1 MTLYSPGKL
10 RGSWHFDSNK
20 YDYDYDIAP
29 YPEIRSDLKTLL
41 TILIES
47 KLLIPKSL
55 EGKNEKLDYN
65 NIEALISLI
74 EKDNYLQTCFEFDI
88 NGDTVIYT
96 EKGEEIHSGIFC
108 LQNFRTFQQSFVLS
122 TKSDIWM
129 PMSFDEDSYSYVWNL
144 ERYNLNNHRLS
155 SVLEKVNKSLG
166 WENENL
172 LQKEF
177 NERGSLQIGY
187 NIFLSKEVLIRV
199 CQENPNTNFDI
210 KNYLIEI
217 ETY

>member
-1 MTLYSPGKL
+1 MKLYVPRKL

-20 YDYDYDIAP
+20 YDYDYDISP
-29 YPEIRSDLKTLL
+29 YPEIRSDLKIIL

-47 KLLIPKSL
+47 QLLIPKL
-55 EGKNEKLDYN
+55 LDGKNQKLEYK
-65 NIEALISLI
+65 NIDDLISLI

-88 NGDTVIYT
+88 SGDTVIYT
-96 EKGEEIHSGIFC
+96 EKGEEIHSSIFC
-108 LQNFRTFQQSFVLS
+108 LQSFRTFQQSFVLS

-129 PMSFDEDSYSYVWNL
+129 PMSFDENSHSYIWNL

-155 SVLEKVNKSLG
+155 SVLEKINKSLG

-187 NIFLSKEVLIRV
+187 DIFLSQEVLIREYK
-199 CQENPNTNFDI
+199 ENPNPDFNI
-210 KNYLIEI
+210 NEYLAKKEV
-217 ETY
+217 

>member
-1 MTLYSPGKL
+1 MKLYVPRKL

-20 YDYDYDIAP
+20 YDYDYDISP
-29 YPEIRSDLKTLL
+29 YPEIRSDLKIIL

-47 KLLIPKSL
+47 QLLIPKL
-55 EGKNEKLDYN
+55 LDGKNQKLEYK
-65 NIEALISLI
+65 NIDDLISLI

-88 NGDTVIYT
+88 SGDTVIYT
-96 EKGEEIHSGIFC
+96 EKGEEIHSSIFC
-108 LQNFRTFQQSFVLS
+108 LQSFRTFQQSFVLS

-129 PMSFDEDSYSYVWNL
+129 PMSFDENSHSYIWNL

-155 SVLEKVNKSLG
+155 SVLKKINKSLG

-187 NIFLSKEVLIRV
+187 DIFLSQEVLIREYK
-199 CQENPNTNFDI
+199 ENPNPDFNI
-210 KNYLIEI
+210 NEYLAKKEV
-217 ETY
+217 

>member
-1 MTLYSPGKL
+1 MKLYVPRKL

-20 YDYDYDIAP
+20 YDYDYDISP
-29 YPEIRSDLKTLL
+29 YPEIRSDLKIIL

-47 KLLIPKSL
+47 QLLIPKL
-55 EGKNEKLDYN
+55 LDGKNQKLEYK
-65 NIEALISLI
+65 NIDDLISLI

-88 NGDTVIYT
+88 SGDTVIYT
-96 EKGEEIHSGIFC
+96 EKGEEIHSSIFC
-108 LQNFRTFQQSFVLS
+108 LQSFRTFQQSFVLS

-129 PMSFDEDSYSYVWNL
+129 PMSFDENSHSYIWNL

-155 SVLEKVNKSLG
+155 SVLKKINKSLG

-187 NIFLSKEVLIRV
+187 DIFLSQEVLIREYK
-199 CQENPNTNFDI
+199 ENPNPDFNI
-210 KNYLIEI
+210 NEYLAKMEV
-217 ETY
+217 

>member
-1 MTLYSPGKL
+1 MKLYVPRKL

-20 YDYDYDIAP
+20 YDYDYDISP
-29 YPEIRSDLKTLL
+29 YPEIRSDLKIIL

-47 KLLIPKSL
+47 QLLIPKL
-55 EGKNEKLDYN
+55 LDGKNQKLEYK
-65 NIEALISLI
+65 NIDDLISLI

-88 NGDTVIYT
+88 SGDTVIYT
-96 EKGEEIHSGIFC
+96 EKGEEIHSSIFC
-108 LQNFRTFQQSFVLS
+108 LQSFRTFQQSFVLS

-129 PMSFDEDSYSYVWNL
+129 PMSFDENSHSYIWNL

-155 SVLEKVNKSLG
+155 SVLEKINKSLG

-187 NIFLSKEVLIRV
+187 DIFLSQEVLIREYK
-199 CQENPNTNFDI
+199 ENPNPDFDI
-210 KNYLIEI
+210 NEYLAKMEI
-217 ETY
+217 

>member
-1 MTLYSPGKL
+1 MKLYSPEKL

-65 NIEALISLI
+65 NIEDLISLI

-96 EKGEEIHSGIFC
+96 EKGEETHSGIFC
-108 LQNFRTFQQSFVLS
+108 LQSFRTFQQSFVLS

-144 ERYNLNNHRLS
+144 ERYNLNNQRLS
-155 SVLEKVNKSLG
+155 SVLEKVNKSLD

-187 NIFLSKEVLIRV
+187 NIFLSKEVLIREYE
-199 CQENPNTNFDI
+199 ENPNPDFNI
-210 KNYLIEI
+210 KEYIEKMEI
-217 ETY
+217 

>member
-1 MTLYSPGKL
+1 MKLYVPRKL

-20 YDYDYDIAP
+20 YDYDYDISP
-29 YPEIRSDLKTLL
+29 YPEIRSDLKIIL

-47 KLLIPKSL
+47 QLLIPKL
-55 EGKNEKLDYN
+55 LDGKNQKLEYK
-65 NIEALISLI
+65 NIDDLISLI

-88 NGDTVIYT
+88 SGDTVIYT
-96 EKGEEIHSGIFC
+96 EKGEEIHSSIFC
-108 LQNFRTFQQSFVLS
+108 LQSFRTFQQSFVLS

-129 PMSFDEDSYSYVWNL
+129 PMSFDENSHSYIWNL

-155 SVLEKVNKSLG
+155 SVLEKINKSLG

-187 NIFLSKEVLIRV
+187 DIFLSQEVLIREYK
-199 CQENPNTNFDI
+199 ENPNPDFNI
-210 KNYLIEI
+210 NEYLAKMEV
-217 ETY
+217 